1 MMTANTSGLDVS
13 ALTLRDALDLAVL
26 IEEEARDRYL
36 EFAEQ
41 MEMHRTPEAAR
52 FFRFMS
58 ENEEKHRVELAERR
72 DKRFGD
78 APVNVTRAM
87 LFDVEAPE
95 YDEARAF
102 MTVRE
107 ALESALRSEEKAAS
121 FFASALAGLR
131 DPDVR
136 GLFGELHAEEI
147 EHQRLVRAQLAKA
160 PAEPLVHP
168 SEIADEPHAI
178 D

>member
-1 MMTANTSGLDVS
+1 MTMANTSGIDLS

-26 IEEEARDRYL
+26 IEEEARDRYI

-41 MEMHRTPEAAR
+41 MDMHRTPEAAR
-52 FFRFMS
+52 FFRFMA

-72 DKRFGD
+72 VARFGEE
-78 APVNVTRAM
+78 PVGVTRAM
-87 LFDVEAPE
+87 LFDIEAPE

-121 FFASALAGLR
+121 FFASALGGLR

-136 GLFGELHAEEI
+136 VLFGELHAEEL

-160 PAEPLVHP
+160 PAGPLVHP
-168 SEIADEPHAI
+168 SEFADEPHSI